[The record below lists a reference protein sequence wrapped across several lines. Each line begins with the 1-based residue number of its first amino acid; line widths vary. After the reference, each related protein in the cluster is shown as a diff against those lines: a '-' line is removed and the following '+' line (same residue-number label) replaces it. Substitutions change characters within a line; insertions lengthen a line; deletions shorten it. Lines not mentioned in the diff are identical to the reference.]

1 MRRGTRVIVAS
12 NILGSI
18 GWGLCWTY
26 LNFRLYDIGATY
38 LQLCLMDSLA
48 AITYLSS
55 RFWGALSDY
64 YGRRKPFIISGFSA
78 SALPVIIMALLN
90 ADIRALLLSYFM
102 SCFFWAIAYPAYMA
116 ALTSDP
122 EKEKATT
129 IFSLVGN
136 IGFAI
141 GSSLMAP
148 AEAFL
153 GPSGLFFLGF
163 SILMAFPASLIFY
176 SEEPL
181 PKKPGSPLSY
191 ARGAFSIRLR
201 AGAGFGLLLVGVFLA
216 WLGLQWASPLARMRL
231 YDLLGRSKLI
241 MGLLWGMSSVAS
253 AVALVLAREAIKK
266 FGGLGTLMASTTCYA
281 IVMLCFALVENP
293 MAYAILWLMPI
304 WSFFNLGYVLS
315 PAEFTGEDV
324 RGEAMGACEVAKN
337 LGVLIGLSGGFLADV
352 LGREASLAMSAVPI
366 SMALIPLAA
375 SKSRRA
381 RRK

>member
-1 MRRGTRVIVAS
+1 MIVAS
-12 NILGSI
+12 NIIGSI

-64 YGRRKPFIISGFSA
+64 YGRRKPFILSGFTA

-90 ADIRALLLSYFM
+90 ADIWALLLSYLM
-102 SCFFWAIAYPAYMA
+102 ACFFWAIAYPAYMA

-122 EKEKATT
+122 EREKATT
-129 IFSLVGN
+129 FFSLIGSV
-136 IGFAI
+136 GFAI
-141 GSSLMAP
+141 GSSAMGP
-148 AEAFL
+148 AEAIL
-153 GPSGLFFLGF
+153 GPSGLFLLCF
-163 SILMAFPASLIFY
+163 SILILFPAFLIFY

-201 AGAGFGLLLVGVFLA
+201 AGAGFGLLLIGAFLA

-231 YDLLGRSKLI
+231 YDLLGRSKLV
-241 MGLLWGMSSVAS
+241 MGLLWGLSSVAS
-253 AVALVLAREAIKK
+253 AVALILAREAIKK
-266 FGGLGTLMASTTCYA
+266 FGGLGTLTASTACYA
-281 IVMLCFALVENP
+281 IVMLCFALVEDP
-293 MAYAILWLMPI
+293 VAYAVLWLTPI

-315 PAEFTGEDV
+315 PAEFTSEDV

-337 LGVLIGLSGGFLADV
+337 LGVLVGLSGGFLADI
-352 LGREASLAMSAVPI
+352 LGREVSLAISAIPI
-366 SMALIPLAA
+366 SMAIIPLAMSR
-375 SKSRRA
+375 SKRE
-381 RRK
+381 RRKRF